1 MSLTTEVT
9 VMVVAVAARRQWWL
23 VTAEGGGVAG
33 TFDGR
38 GSMSAF
44 DGGNGLW

>member
-1 MSLTTEVT
+1 MSSTTEVT
-9 VMVVAVAARRQWWL
+9 VMVVAVAARWQWRL

-33 TFDGR
+33 TFNGG

-44 DGGNGLW
+44 NGGNGLW